1 PDYLQLVREQLA
13 QDYRQEDLQSAGL
26 RIFTHLDPQVQHQV
40 QKSVG
45 AVVDNLEKGYRL
57 PAGQLQAA
65 SLVVRTGTA
74 EVLAL
79 VGSRKA
85 GFVGFNRA
93 VDARRQVGS
102 TIKPAVYLAALQQPE
117 RYKIGRASC
126 RESGQVRVE

>member
-1 PDYLQLVREQLA
+1 RPRDPE
-13 QDYRQEDLQSAGL
+13 SAGPRTL
-26 RIFTHLDPQVQHQV
+26 TTLAPQVQHQV
-40 QKSVG
+40 QKSG
-45 AVVDNLEKGYRL
+45 GGVVDNLEKGYRL
-57 PAGQLQAA
+57 PAGQRQAA